1 MGTEAGP
8 AVYIGETG
16 SDVSRPGGTLME
28 TQKQVDHGL
37 MRRIQQD
44 DFDAFESLV
53 DRYKNR
59 LVNLLFRILS
69 DRNEAEDLAQETF
82 LRVYKHRQEYDF
94 TYCLSTW
101 IYTIALNLA
110 RNELRRKRKFKFFS
124 IFDMQA
130 KGIELKDTKPGPQS
144 LKIIL
149 DKAIATLPVKY
160 KTAFVLRDV
169 QQMSYEE
176 VAQVLE
182 VPLGTVK
189 SRVNRARAILKTEL
203 QPKLE
208 ERRALSKSTL
218 VPVRTM

>member
-1 MGTEAGP
+1 M
-8 AVYIGETG
+8 
-16 SDVSRPGGTLME
+16 ME
-28 TQKQVDHGL
+28 TQKDIDHGI

-44 DFDAFESLV
+44 DYTAFEELV
-53 DRYKNR
+53 NRYKDR
-59 LVNLLFRILS
+59 LVNVLFRMLNE
-69 DRNEAEDLAQETF
+69 RNEAEDLVQETF
-82 LRVYKHRQEYDF
+82 LRVYKHRQDYDF

-110 RNELRRKRKFKFFS
+110 KNELRRKKKFKFFS

-130 KGIELKDTKPGPQS
+130 KGMELQDTKPGPQS

-149 DKAIATLPVKY
+149 DKAIAILPVKY

-169 QQMSYEE
+169 EQLSYEE
-176 VAQVLE
+176 VAQILE

-189 SRVNRARAILKTEL
+189 SRVNRARGILKDEL
-203 QPKLE
+203 RPKLE

>member
-1 MGTEAGP
+1 
-8 AVYIGETG
+8 
-16 SDVSRPGGTLME
+16 ME
-28 TQKQVDHGL
+28 TQKDIDHGI

-44 DFDAFESLV
+44 DYAAFEELV
-53 DRYKNR
+53 NRYKDR
-59 LVNLLFRILS
+59 LVNVLFRMLNE
-69 DRNEAEDLAQETF
+69 RNEAEDLVQETF

-110 RNELRRKRKFKFFS
+110 KNELRRKKKFKFFS

-130 KGIELKDTKPGPQS
+130 KGMELQDTKPGPQS
-144 LKIIL
+144 LKMVL

-160 KTAFVLRDV
+160 KTAFMLRDV
-169 QQMSYEE
+169 EQLSYEE
-176 VAQVLE
+176 VAQILE

-189 SRVNRARAILKTEL
+189 SRVNRARAILKDEL
-203 QPKLE
+203 RPKLE

>member
-1 MGTEAGP
+1 MRVSGSIRTIWAG
-8 AVYIGETG
+8 
-16 SDVSRPGGTLME
+16 DVPSPGVDME
-28 TQKQVDHGL
+28 TQKDIDHGI

-44 DFDAFESLV
+44 DFAAFQELV
-53 DRYKNR
+53 DRYKDR
-59 LVNLLFRILS
+59 LVNVLFRMLNE
-69 DRNEAEDLAQETF
+69 RNEAEDLVQETF

-110 RNELRRKRKFKFFS
+110 KNELRRKKKFKFFS

-130 KGIELKDTKPGPQS
+130 KGMELEDTKPGPQS
-144 LKIIL
+144 LKLIL
-149 DKAIATLPVKY
+149 NRAIATLPVKY

-169 QQMSYEE
+169 DQLSYEE
-176 VAQVLE
+176 VAQILE

-189 SRVNRARAILKTEL
+189 SRVNRARAILKDEL
-203 QPKLE
+203 RPKLE